1 MLASVSANIRKLGNF
16 SMLIGPSV
24 PPASYSARLIDRLT
38 KNVLPSPPQST
49 LALEPVAGINKA
61 PFCRPPA

>member
-1 MLASVSANIRKLGNF
+1 MLESESASIRKLGNF
-16 SMLIGPSV
+16 AMLIGLSV

-38 KNVLPSPPQST
+38 KKVLPSPPESM
-49 LALEPVAGINKA
+49 LALEPVAGINNA